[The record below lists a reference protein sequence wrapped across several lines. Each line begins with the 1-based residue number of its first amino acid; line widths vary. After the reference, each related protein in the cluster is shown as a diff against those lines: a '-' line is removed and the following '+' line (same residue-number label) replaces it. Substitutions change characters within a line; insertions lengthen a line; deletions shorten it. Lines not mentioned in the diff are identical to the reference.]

1 MPRAPRGGVSSLT
14 QWISVCSCDLVEDE
28 TFESSGI
35 ARIVFCRKCNKRIIE
50 ARNGSFTQW
59 IFRSD
64 LCGCEIPEPME
75 SDDREAQTEI
85 AGEIFEA
92 QEENE
97 IEIELDQAKFP
108 KERFKPLGL
117 LGQGAGGSVYLCRDR
132 YLNKKVALKVLNYV
146 SDEILVAFQSEA
158 RINTRLEHPN
168 IARVLDFGI
177 HEGNTPYMVVEYIA
191 GLDLEFYF
199 ANQGPPDP
207 DIALSILKQVCN
219 ALAYAH
225 GQGVLHRDI
234 KAGNILFR
242 QDSEDAFSVSVID
255 FGLARLSTVDQVDNS
270 DTIVGTPRY
279 MSCDQAR
286 GLPYDQRSEIYSLGC
301 LAFEL
306 FAGCTPFEAE
316 TALELV
322 RKHALEEA
330 PLLLNV
336 AADDRL
342 PEELEAVVAK
352 TLAKDPENRYQSM
365 SELGL
370 ALDEIKIKP
379 LSSPD
384 TNNDTEKEGQDLGLL
399 GNMFSLRTRAF
410 QLLLIPLAML
420 VLVLAFYG
428 YRQYSAPPALGP
440 TTVAE
445 KELLEPHSENDSE
458 EELVGGRVSFSEKEG
473 FMHPDNILGFLDEDI
488 KALKGKGYKSV
499 SFYGINIDG
508 TGLKYL
514 KGEPIERLSLD
525 LTTVTDES
533 MKTLNDSLP
542 HLKELFL
549 EYTTTISGKGVANLK
564 DMKELR
570 EITFNGNKRIDDAVI
585 DTIVE
590 YFPNLHRISLI
601 GTSVTDSG
609 VTKLTRLKHLNH
621 IYLDG
626 TAISDRSI
634 EALSKF
640 PLEQLLVSHTHITN
654 RSLEKIARI
663 KTLRYVSLAK
673 CQLISPEGMEKLR
686 KARPDLKIITK
697 DFRTNLHLPF

>member
-1 MPRAPRGGVSSLT
+1 MASLT
-14 QWISVCSCDLVEDE
+14 QWISVCSCDLVEGE
-28 TFESSGI
+28 AVSSVPRI
-35 ARIVFCRKCNKRIIE
+35 AFCRNCSKRIVE
-50 ARNGSFTQW
+50 ARKGSFTQW

-64 LCGCEIPEPME
+64 LCGCEVPEPIATSVE
-75 SDDREAQTEI
+75 QGEI
-85 AGEIFEA
+85 EIVSEIFEA

-97 IEIELDQAKFP
+97 VEIELAEAKFP

-191 GLDLEFYF
+191 GLDLEFF
-199 ANQGPPDP
+199 IENQGPPDP
-207 DIALSILKQVCN
+207 EIALVILKQICD

-234 KAGNILFR
+234 KAGNILFY
-242 QDSEDAFSVSVID
+242 QDSDNAPSVSVID
-255 FGLARLSTVDQVDNS
+255 FGLARLSTADHVENS

-286 GLPYDQRSEIYSLGC
+286 GLPYDERSEVYSLGC

-306 FAGCTPFEAE
+306 FTGRTPFEAD
-316 TALELV
+316 TTLELV

-336 AADDRL
+336 VSDERL
-342 PEELEAVVAK
+342 PEELEAVLAK
-352 TLAKDPENRYQSM
+352 TLAKEPEGRYQSVK
-365 SELGL
+365 ELGL
-370 ALDEIKIKP
+370 ALEEIQIKP
-379 LSSPD
+379 FFPALSATAD
-384 TNNDTEKEGQDLGLL
+384 DTEEATAEHGLL
-399 GNMFSLRTRAF
+399 GNMLSARTRAF
-410 QLLLIPLAML
+410 QILLIPLAIL
-420 VLVLAFYG
+420 VVVLVFYG
-428 YRQYSAPPALGP
+428 YRQYSAPSALGP

-445 KELLEPHSENDSE
+445 KELLAPHSENDSE
-458 EELVGGRVSFSEKEG
+458 QELVGDRVTFSEKEG

-488 KALKGKGYKSV
+488 MALKGKGYKSV

-514 KGEPIERLSLD
+514 KGEPVERLSLD

-549 EYTTTISGKGVANLK
+549 EYTTTISGEGVANLK
-564 DMKELR
+564 DMKDLR

-585 DTIVE
+585 DTIVD
-590 YFPNLHRISLI
+590 YFPNLRRISLI
-601 GTSVTDSG
+601 GTSVTDRG
-609 VTKLTRLKHLNH
+609 AVKLARLKHLDH
-621 IYLDG
+621 IYLDD
-626 TAISDRSI
+626 TAITDRSI
-634 EALSKF
+634 DAIAQF
-640 PLEQLLVSHTHITN
+640 PLDQLLVSHTRITN

-673 CQLISPEGMEKLR
+673 CQLVSPEGMEKLR

>member
-1 MPRAPRGGVSSLT
+1 
-14 QWISVCSCDLVEDE
+14 
-28 TFESSGI
+28 
-35 ARIVFCRKCNKRIIE
+35 
-50 ARNGSFTQW
+50 
-59 IFRSD
+59 
-64 LCGCEIPEPME
+64 ME
-75 SDDREAQTEI
+75 SDDREAETEI

-199 ANQGPPDP
+199 ENQGPPDP
-207 DIALSILKQVCN
+207 DIALPILKQICD

-225 GQGVLHRDI
+225 AQGVLHRDI
-234 KAGNILFR
+234 KAGNILYR
-242 QDSEDAFSVSVID
+242 PDSDNAFSVSVID

-352 TLAKDPENRYQSM
+352 TLAKDPEHRYQSM

-379 LSSPD
+379 LSSSD
-384 TNNDTEKEGQDLGLL
+384 TNNDTEKEGQDLRLL
-399 GNMFSLRTRAF
+399 SNMLSLRTRAF

-428 YRQYSAPPALGP
+428 YRQYSAPPVLGP

-458 EELVGGRVSFSEKEG
+458 EELVGDRVSFSEKEG

-621 IYLDG
+621 IYLDD
-626 TAISDRSI
+626 TAITDRSI
-634 EALSKF
+634 DAIAKF

-654 RSLEKIARI
+654 RSLEKIGRI
-663 KTLRYVSLAK
+663 KTLRYVSMAK